1 LTVVSVA
8 VADIDFAS
16 RTMRLAQD
24 GFVVS
29 TGRGSDCLGSPVS
42 ALPRPRRGSDRVC
55 DRPLRSGRDCSHG
68 VIDQGRV
75 VGSNL
80 NGR

>member
-1 LTVVSVA
+1 MQLTQDGVA
-8 VADIDFAS
+8 VSA
-16 RTMRLAQD
+16 
-24 GFVVS
+24 
-29 TGRGSDCLGSPVS
+29 GRGSDCLGSPLS
-42 ALPRPRRGSDRVC
+42 ALPGERRGSDRVC
-55 DRPLRSGRDCSHG
+55 DRPLRSGRECSHG